1 MSDVHE
7 LIESIRVMLAS
18 AMEPKREELAELHD
32 QLDDHIRLANKRLR
46 ECDGLLAN
54 GHRSEAI
61 QLAEQEPN
69 LLEFVG
75 VLDFPELPEWNDFVA
90 EVGLKV
96 TPEIQIDI
104 ATDLNHAYSDAD
116 DTPLERWLNKLR
128 VYSLGRAPLKQRM
141 EILRKIAKLDV
152 ESPHWEEDIKS
163 YEQVRQRQM
172 QEEFRVAADR
182 NNYEKLAELY
192 TEVTKTKWALKPQ
205 KGFVQ
210 KLTNSLGSLH
220 QQHAFAKLREVY
232 RALRLAQ
239 EEDNVNAAERAINIW
254 NETLGECDPNSPD
267 VQDLQ
272 ERVAPIFDWV
282 NSHHDSQE
290 AADEK
295 KREIDKLKRLIR
307 SPRST
312 IDALEARY
320 EYITEDG
327 YELPE
332 ALYEQYLDRIEE
344 IENQADMQ
352 RKLKFIGI
360 GVAVVVLLI
369 AAIFFFTRG

>member
-18 AMEPKREELAELHD
+18 SMEPKREELSELHD
-32 QLDDHIRLANKRLR
+32 QLDEHIRIANKRLR

-69 LLEFVG
+69 LLDFVG
-75 VLDFPELPEWNDFVA
+75 ILDFPELPEWNDFIA
-90 EVGLKV
+90 EQGLKV

-104 ATDLNHAYSDAD
+104 ATDLNHAYSD

-141 EILRKIAKLDV
+141 DILRKIARLDV
-152 ESPHWEEDIKS
+152 ESPHWQDDLRS
-163 YEQVRQRQM
+163 YEQVRIRQM
-172 QEEFRVAADR
+172 QDEFRSAAEQHD
-182 NNYEKLAELY
+182 YEVLSELY
-192 TEVTKTKWALKPQ
+192 TEVKKTKWVEKPQ

-220 QQHAFAKLREVY
+220 QQHSYVRLREVY
-232 RALRLAQ
+232 RNLRVAK
-239 EEDNVNAAERAINIW
+239 EDDNVNQAERLLRDW
-254 NETLGECDPNSPD
+254 DETLKQCDQNSED
-267 VQDLQ
+267 VHDLQ
-272 ERVAPIFDWV
+272 NRIAPIFDWID
-282 NSHHDSQE
+282 SHNDSQE
-290 AADEK
+290 AAEEK
-295 KREIDKLKRLIR
+295 NRELEKLKRLIR

-320 EYITEDG
+320 EDITADG
-327 YELPE
+327 FELPE
-332 ALYEQYLDRIEE
+332 AISEQYLDRIEE
-344 IENQADMQ
+344 LENQADMS
-352 RKLKFIGI
+352 RKLKYVGIGI
-360 GVAVVVLLI
+360 GVLVLLS
-369 AAIFFFTRG
+369 AAIYKLF

>member
-1 MSDVHE
+1 MSDVQE

-18 AMEPKREELAELHD
+18 SMDPKREELSELHD
-32 QLDDHIRLANKRLR
+32 QLDEHIRIANKRLR

-69 LLEFVG
+69 LLDFVG
-75 VLDFPELPEWNDFVA
+75 LLDFPELPEWNDFVA
-90 EVGLKV
+90 EQGLKV

-104 ATDLNHAYSDAD
+104 ATDLNHAYSD

-141 EILRKIAKLDV
+141 DILRKIAKLDI
-152 ESPHWEEDIKS
+152 ESPHWQDDLRS
-163 YEQVRQRQM
+163 YEQVRIRQM
-172 QEEFRVAADR
+172 QEEFRTAAEQHD
-182 NNYEKLAELY
+182 YEVLSELY
-192 TEVTKTKWALKPQ
+192 TEVKKTKWVEKPQ

-220 QQHAFAKLREVY
+220 QQHSYARLREVY
-232 RALRLAQ
+232 RNLRVAH
-239 EEDNVNAAERAINIW
+239 DDDDIRKAERTLREW
-254 NETLGECDPNSPD
+254 DETLQQCDPNSED

-272 ERVAPIFDWV
+272 DRVAPVFDWIE
-282 NSHHDSQE
+282 SHNQSQE
-290 AADEK
+290 AAEDK
-295 KREIDKLKRLIR
+295 KREIEKLKRLIR

-312 IDALEARY
+312 IDALETRY

-327 YELPE
+327 FELPE
-332 ALYEQYLDRIEE
+332 AVYEQYLDRIEE
-344 IENQADMQ
+344 IESQADMS
-352 RKLKFIGI
+352 RKMKFLGI
-360 GVAVVVLLI
+360 GVGILVLLI
-369 AAIFFFTRG
+369 AAIVAFF